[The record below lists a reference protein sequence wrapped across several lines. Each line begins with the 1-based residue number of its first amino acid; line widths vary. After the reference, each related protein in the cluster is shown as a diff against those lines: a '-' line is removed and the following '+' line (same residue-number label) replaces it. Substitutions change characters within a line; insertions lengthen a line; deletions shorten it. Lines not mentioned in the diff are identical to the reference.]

1 MKKLLLL
8 LLALGVFAG
17 MDAQKTK
24 KKNPPKKAKTY
35 VNTLTPVPADSASYA
50 IGVLQAASLKQ
61 YLMQTE
67 GVDSA
72 YVEVALSAL
81 TSNLRAEEVDRL
93 IAFASGLKIARMNVE
108 MAPRFNQQ
116 LTGKADTTY
125 LNVALMNQALID
137 VNTGKATMLTPEQ
150 AMSLME
156 RQEKFVAEGM
166 RLENQKWLD
175 ENAQKEGV
183 VTTESGLQYKVLV
196 QGTGEK
202 ATKESMVEVH
212 YEGSLIDGSNCY
224 DEEGEENYRGP
235 HGVSIIRCK
244 NIICKGYCI
253 QHTGNW
259 SHNVVQCSNLTVEN
273 ITVKAGHDGVHM
285 TVCENIKI
293 K

>member
-1 MKKLLLL
+1 MKKMLLL

-72 YVEVALSAL
+72 HIEVALSAL

-93 IAFASGLKIARMNVE
+93 IAFASGLKIARMNAE

-212 YEGSLIDGSNCY
+212 YEGTLLDGTVFDSSYKRGQTASFKPTQVIKGWTEALQMMPAGSTWELYIPYNLAYGERGNQNIPPYSTLIF
-224 DEEGEENYRGP
+224 
-235 HGVSIIRCK
+235 K
-244 NIICKGYCI
+244 
-253 QHTGNW
+253 
-259 SHNVVQCSNLTVEN
+259 VQV
-273 ITVKAGHDGVHM
+273 IAVK
-285 TVCENIKI
+285 
-293 K
+293 

>member
-35 VNTLTPVPADSASYA
+35 VNTLTPVSADSASYA

-72 YVEVALSAL
+72 HIEVALSAL

-93 IAFASGLKIARMNVE
+93 IAFASGLKIARMNAE

-125 LNVALMNQALID
+125 LNVALMNQALVD

-212 YEGSLIDGSNCY
+212 YEGSLIDGTVFDSSYKRNQTASFKPTQVIKGWTEALQMMPTGSTWELY
-224 DEEGEENYRGP
+224 IPYNLAYGERGN
-235 HGVSIIRCK
+235 K
-244 NIICKGYCI
+244 NIPPYSTLIFK
-253 QHTGNW
+253 
-259 SHNVVQCSNLTVEN
+259 VQV
-273 ITVKAGHDGVHM
+273 IAVK
-285 TVCENIKI
+285 
-293 K
+293 